1 MAEKVDSKLIRR
13 YANGRYSFNDLKRMA
28 RWFENR
34 SCHDDLK
41 SALDQHWRE
50 FQYGKDERE
59 KDLSQVFDRLRTKI
73 LAERNQ
79 RKSTEKLWTIYT
91 RIAAILVL
99 PLLIYSAFSLIR
111 PGTHR
116 FFLED
121 QWIEVVSPKG
131 TRTHFDLPDGTRVS
145 LNSSA
150 NLMYHAD
157 FCSNRLVRIEGEA
170 WFDVFHDAGSPFVVQ
185 TDEIDIRARGTKF
198 SVVSLKQEK
207 ITEVILE
214 EGKVRL
220 TGKDGGFSADLN
232 PNEAFSY
239 NKETRHGEIVGVDAG
254 TLTAWKDGKLIFRS
268 EPLGSVLKRIGRWYS
283 VRFEISDKEVEE
295 FRYRATFQD
304 EPLDEV
310 LRLISLT
317 APVEYRI
324 NERNMDK
331 NGLYEDKVIT
341 IGLKRTK
348 TPIE

>member
-1 MAEKVDSKLIRR
+1 MREKVDSKLIKR
-13 YANGRYSFNDLKRMA
+13 YANGRYSFQDLKRVA
-28 RWFENR
+28 RWFENPPY
-34 SCHDDLK
+34 HDDLK
-41 SALDQHWRE
+41 SALDRHWSE
-50 FQYGKDERE
+50 FQFGKEE
-59 KDLSQVFDRLRTKI
+59 QKDLSGVFERLKTKI
-73 LAERNQ
+73 IAERNQ
-79 RKSTEKLWTIYT
+79 RTLTEKVGRIYS
-91 RIAAILVL
+91 RAAAILLL

-111 PGTHR
+111 PATHR
-116 FFLED
+116 LFSD
-121 QWIEVVSPKG
+121 DRWVEVVSLKG
-131 TRTHFDLPDGTRVS
+131 TRTHFELPDGTKVS

-150 NLMYHAD
+150 SLMYHAD

-185 TDEIDIRARGTKF
+185 TDEMDIRVLGTKF

-220 TGKDGGFSADLN
+220 TGRDGGFSADLN
-232 PNEAFSY
+232 PNEAFFY
-239 NKETRHGEIVGVDAG
+239 NKETRHGKVIGVDAG

-268 EPLGSVLKRIGRWYS
+268 EPLGSVLKRIGRWYN
-283 VRFEISDKEVEE
+283 VRFEISDKEVEA

-304 EPLDEV
+304 EPLEEV

-317 APVEYRI
+317 APVEYKI

-341 IGLKRTK
+341 IGLKTK
-348 TPIE
+348 Q